1 MLEIKKHCII
11 NADFDEFISRLN
23 TAEERINK
31 LKSRSKGTS
40 QTELQRE
47 KNKNK
52 TTVVTKT
59 TIKQ

>member
-1 MLEIKKHCII
+1 MQTV
-11 NADFDEFISRLN
+11 FDEFISRLN

-31 LKSRSKGTS
+31 LKARSKETS